1 MVDLDRAVTVVVSR
15 RVTPGNEEAFERMSV
30 QLTQCAAEFA
40 GYLGATMLKPAS
52 AIDPEYRII
61 FRFKDQDDLEKWNQS
76 DARQRLIAQIQPLI
90 LEQSR
95 TESLDGIA
103 TWFSLPVAPTAP
115 APNRLRMTL
124 VSWLALYPT
133 VTLIFALLA
142 DLLAPLPLPVRTLII
157 TGIVMF
163 AMSYLLM
170 PRFTSWFRPWIFQ
183 SRGLR

>member
-15 RVTPGNEEAFERMSV
+15 RVTPGNEEAFERLSV

-95 TESLDGIA
+95 TESLVLQPGLA
-103 TWFSLPVAPTAP
+103 CRSPLRR
-115 APNRLRMTL
+115 RLQT
-124 VSWLALYPT
+124 
-133 VTLIFALLA
+133 
-142 DLLAPLPLPVRTLII
+142 DC
-157 TGIVMF
+157 G
-163 AMSYLLM
+163 
-170 PRFTSWFRPWIFQ
+170 
-183 SRGLR
+183 